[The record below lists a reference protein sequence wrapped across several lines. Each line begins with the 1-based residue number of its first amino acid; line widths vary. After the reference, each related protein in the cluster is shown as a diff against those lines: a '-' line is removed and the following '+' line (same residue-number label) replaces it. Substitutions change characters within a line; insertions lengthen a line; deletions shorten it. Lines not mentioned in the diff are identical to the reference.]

1 MLVVT
6 DLSKLKDY
14 GFTNVYEEWKDKGV
28 RLGEKTKLVY
38 YKDLLNSK
46 NGDCSLLVNSQKNT
60 TDNEIKLV
68 CDFEFS
74 DYLGDVDS
82 FVGFSSLEV
91 LFDLIKDGVVIKKEC

>member
-1 MLVVT
+1 M
-6 DLSKLKDY
+6 
-14 GFTNVYEEWKDKGV
+14 
-28 RLGEKTKLVY
+28 
-38 YKDLLNSK
+38 
-46 NGDCSLLVNSQKNT
+46 LVNSQKNT

-91 LFDLIKDGVVIKKEC
+91 LFDLIKDGEVRKKEWWYEK